1 MYSNRRWISKA
12 IWIAL
17 STVAV
22 PYAATG
28 QVRHIQIPRNFLTPL
43 ADEARDVFNTGQRL
57 YDEDN
62 FAEAEKKFREVV
74 QRFPRHAIADRA
86 DYYLIRTLTQLG
98 KRLEAISR
106 INTFGRSYPR
116 SRWSTDVEELRIR
129 LTNQVP
135 PAAERVL
142 LIAPPPPAPP
152 APVPAVSSTAS
163 RTVAVRQRSAETP
176 GSEIGLQQ
184 EIMRAMFRS
193 DVNRALEIAT
203 ERLKSNMADPL
214 VMSTLNMLAT
224 SASAQALPM
233 LLEIAK
239 NSPNA
244 KARKDAIF
252 WMSQTAGDKDSIVD
266 ALVQLS
272 SSNIEDSD
280 SINFALSQIQ
290 AEKAMNALATISRDR
305 NKPDATRQ
313 NALFWLAQ
321 SRVPNRI
328 SLLEDIFKNSTD
340 SPQIRNHVLFVLSAT
355 RDPRAAAILGNIAA
369 NDSDTEIRRQ
379 AIFWLGN
386 MKIPQA
392 SQTLENLLRKK

>member
-1 MYSNRRWISKA
+1 MYSNRRWISQA
-12 IWIAL
+12 VCIAL
-17 STVAV
+17 SAAAL
-22 PYAATG
+22 PYTATA
-28 QVRHIQIPRNFLTPL
+28 QARYFQIPRHFLTPF
-43 ADEARDVFNTGQRL
+43 ADEARQAFNAGQML

-98 KRLEAISR
+98 KRLEALSR
-106 INTFGRSYPR
+106 INAFGRTYPR
-116 SRWSTDVEELRIR
+116 SRWSTDVEELRIK

-142 LIAPPPPAPP
+142 LLAPPPPPGPP
-152 APVPAVSSTAS
+152 APTVSSTAS
-163 RTVAVRQRSAETP
+163 RTIAVRQRSAEIP
-176 GSEIGLQQ
+176 DSEISLQQ
-184 EIMRAMFRS
+184 EIMRAMFRI

-203 ERLKSNMADPL
+203 ERLKSNMADPV

-252 WMSQTAGDKDSIVD
+252 WMSQAAGDKDSIVD
-266 ALVQLS
+266 VLVQLS
-272 SSNIEDSD
+272 ASNNEDSD

-305 NKPDATRQ
+305 NKSDLTRQ
-313 NALFWLAQ
+313 NALFWLGQA
-321 SRVPNRI
+321 RVPNRL

-340 SPQIRNHVLFVLSAT
+340 SPQIRNHVLFVLSST
-355 RDPRAAAILGNIAA
+355 RDPRAATILGNIAS
-369 NDSDTEIRRQ
+369 SDPDTDVRRQ
-379 AIFWLGN
+379 AIFWLAN

-392 SQTLENLLRKK
+392 SQTLENLL

>member
-1 MYSNRRWISKA
+1 
-12 IWIAL
+12 
-17 STVAV
+17 
-22 PYAATG
+22 
-28 QVRHIQIPRNFLTPL
+28 
-43 ADEARDVFNTGQRL
+43 
-57 YDEDN
+57 
-62 FAEAEKKFREVV
+62 
-74 QRFPRHAIADRA
+74 
-86 DYYLIRTLTQLG
+86 
-98 KRLEAISR
+98 
-106 INTFGRSYPR
+106 
-116 SRWSTDVEELRIR
+116 
-129 LTNQVP
+129 
-135 PAAERVL
+135 
-142 LIAPPPPAPP
+142 
-152 APVPAVSSTAS
+152 
-163 RTVAVRQRSAETP
+163 
-176 GSEIGLQQ
+176 
-184 EIMRAMFRS
+184 MRAIFRS

-214 VMSTLNMLAT
+214 VMSILNMLAA

-233 LLEIAK
+233 LLEIAR

-252 WMSQTAGDKDSIVD
+252 WMSQATGDKDSIVD

-272 SSNIEDSD
+272 SSKVEDSD

-305 NKPDATRQ
+305 NRSDATRQ

-340 SPQIRNHVLFVLSAT
+340 SPQIRNHVLFALGST
-355 RDPRAAAILGNIAA
+355 RDPRAAALLGNIAS
-369 NDSDTEIRRQ
+369 NDPDTEVRRQ

-392 SQTLENLLRKK
+392 GRTLENLLRKK